1 MGLLIVTSNKNRV
14 LRYLEDFPALLLLK
28 MTSLRCWL
36 QPPMLDLKTVRQP
49 WNNISSRR
57 QTKAKTLSTWRR
69 HGRRSFWPLV
79 LSQQLR
85 TQPMFMSV
93 LADLTLREL
102 SSSSPD
108 MLAAAPLL
116 DVSLLEPSLIRSRL
130 LSVSPVS
137 WSSVTQD
144 LIISQSPR
152 EAMPISLSLVSAT
165 LILQP
170 SSLTLPFLATTNLH
184 TALD

>member
-1 MGLLIVTSNKNRV
+1 MGNKNRV
-14 LRYLEDFPALLLLK
+14 LRCLEDFPALLLLK

-57 QTKAKTLSTWRR
+57 P
-69 HGRRSFWPLV
+69 GRRSFWPLV

-85 TQPMFMSV
+85 TQLMCMSV

-137 WSSVTQD
+137 WSSVIQD

-152 EAMPISLSLVSAT
+152 EAMPTSLSLVSAT

-184 TALD
+184 TVLD

>member
-1 MGLLIVTSNKNRV
+1 MG
-14 LRYLEDFPALLLLK
+14 
-28 MTSLRCWL
+28 
-36 QPPMLDLKTVRQP
+36 
-49 WNNISSRR
+49 RR
-57 QTKAKTLSTWRR
+57 P
-69 HGRRSFWPLV
+69 GRRSFWPLV

-85 TQPMFMSV
+85 TQLMCMSV
-93 LADLTLREL
+93 PADLTLREL

-108 MLAAAPLL
+108 MLAAAQLL
-116 DVSLLEPSLIRSRL
+116 DVSLQEPSLIRSRL

-152 EAMPISLSLVSAT
+152 EAMPTSLSLVSAT

>member
-1 MGLLIVTSNKNRV
+1 MGNVTLNKNRV
-14 LRYLEDFPALLLLK
+14 LRCLEDFPVLLLLK
-28 MTSLRCWL
+28 MSSLRCWL
-36 QPPMLDLKTVRQP
+36 QPPMLDPKTVRQP
-49 WNNISSRR
+49 WNNTSSRR
-57 QTKAKTLSTWRR
+57 L
-69 HGRRSFWPLV
+69 GRKSFWLLV

-85 TQPMFMSV
+85 TQLMCMSV
-93 LADLTLREL
+93 QADHTLREL

-144 LIISQSPR
+144 LIISQSLR
-152 EAMPISLSLVSAT
+152 EAMPTSLSLVSAT